1 MTRSTLTLAGAALIL
16 VACSASG
23 DATDGP
29 SGTGGTT
36 GSGASNSGGQG
47 TGGGLFGGS
56 GGSTQPTGIGEIQGT
71 VLAPEGTIPI
81 SGALV
86 YLTPTQPEP
95 IPNGVYCDR
104 CVELED
110 TTPHTFSNADGSFV
124 LPVFSEGD
132 QLLVVQ
138 KGAFRRVR
146 PINAKAGDQSVGA
159 DLTTLPGAMD
169 KANGDDIPKM
179 LVIDGAWDDIEDTL
193 EKLGMQNGSFEL
205 TFASA
210 LNDAGKLSQ
219 YHIVFTPC
227 DSPGNYCEYTN
238 ASDSGVQSKLQDY
251 VQAGGKL
258 YVTDYSYDYI
268 KQTWPE
274 YVDWMD
280 DDGSAGSACM
290 SGSYDAPAI
299 VEDQGMKDWLA
310 AQGITSFN
318 VEENWTMVDKVNAV
332 STTDVDGNPTTIT
345 PKTWVTAQ
353 TGSQGNRPATLS
365 FEKGCG
371 RVLFSTYHTEGTGSG
386 SLLPQE
392 KALLYV
398 LLEVAVCVGTPIA
411 K

>member
-1 MTRSTLTLAGAALIL
+1 MTRSTLMLAGAALVL

-23 DATDGP
+23 EDTDGP
-29 SGTGGTT
+29 SGTGGS
-36 GSGASNSGGQG
+36 GSGASGSGGEG
-47 TGGGLFGGS
+47 VGGGLFGGS
-56 GGSTQPTGIGEIQGT
+56 GGNTQPTGIGEITGT

-86 YLTPTQPEP
+86 YLAQAMPEP
-95 IPNGVYCDR
+95 IPDGVYCDR

-110 TTPHTFSNADGSFV
+110 TIPHTFSNADGSFE
-124 LPVFSEGD
+124 LPVYNEGD

-146 PINAKAGDQSVGA
+146 SFNAKAGDQTAGPE
-159 DLTTLPGAMD
+159 LTTLPGAMD

-179 LVIDGAWDDIEDTL
+179 LLIDAAWDDIGSSL
-193 EKLGMQNGSFEL
+193 GKLGMQGGSFD
-205 TFASA
+205 TDFSNA
-210 LNDAGKLSQ
+210 LNDAGKLGQ

-238 ASDSGVQSKLQDY
+238 ASDSGVQSKLRDY

-268 KQTWPE
+268 KQTWPAF
-274 YVDWMD
+274 VDFID

-290 SGSYDAPAI
+290 SGSYDAPAV

-318 VEENWTMVDKVNAV
+318 VEENWTMVDKVNTA
-332 STTDVDGNPTTIT
+332 SGIDIDGNAAMIT

-353 TGSQGNRPATLS
+353 TASQGSRPATLS
-365 FEKGCG
+365 FEHGCG
-371 RVLFSTYHTEGTGSG
+371 RALFSTYHTEGTGG
-386 SLLPQE
+386 GALLAQE

-398 LLEVAVCVGTPIA
+398 LLEVAVCVGTPVPN
-411 K
+411 